1 MSEVERGTSKD
12 KYIASGVKRTH
23 VDQKSGLP
31 PLRGPGKTK
40 RLFTLSG
47 GRKIEAEHLV
57 IPGSEV
63 AEKTFVHELN
73 PRNQEAVDDLSTREL
88 LPQIKKRGV
97 DTEAIAVFRNNKY
110 YLIEGSRRRFCC
122 IKCSAD
128 LPMWVFNEEL
138 NSEDITCIYTAAQTS
153 KRFSYR
159 EMGLKY
165 LELKKKNNFETNEEL
180 ASYIGISIESVR
192 KRVQAAQID
201 KALISVFPDCEA
213 IPNTF
218 YSRLAKIEKTA
229 KEYYIQI
236 TDITSE
242 VGSDKI
248 DLKSTSDVE
257 EIQRS
262 ILNGLQSA
270 LQILTNDT
278 ENKKTTWTSSDIVD
292 FDNKDMYARIKRS
305 SDGRKVHFEFN
316 RLNKSVIDEIE
327 RLIKVSISKSK

>member
-12 KYIASGVKRTH
+12 KYISGGGKRTN

-31 PLRGPGKTK
+31 TLRSKIK

-47 GRKIEAEHLV
+47 GRKLEAEHVV
-57 IPGSEV
+57 IHGSEV
-63 AEKTFVHELN
+63 EEKTFVHELN

-88 LPQIKKRGV
+88 LPQIKERGV
-97 DTEAIAVFRNNKY
+97 DTEAIAILRNNKY

-122 IKCSAD
+122 IECSAD

-138 NSEDITCIYTAAQTS
+138 SSEDITCIYTAAQTS

-165 LELKKKNNFETNEEL
+165 LEMMRKNNFTTNEEL
-180 ASYIGISIESVR
+180 ATYIGISIESVR

-201 KALISVFPDCEA
+201 KVLISIFPDCEA

-218 YSRLAKIEKTA
+218 YSKLAKIEKTA
-229 KEYYIQI
+229 KEYYIQL

-242 VGSDKI
+242 VRSDNNDFKNSNDI
-248 DLKSTSDVE
+248 E

-278 ENKKTTWTSSDIVD
+278 ENKQVKWTISNIAD

-305 SDGRKVHFEFN
+305 RDGRKVHFEFN

-327 RLIKVSISKSK
+327 RLVKVSINKSK